1 MVNGELHRPN
11 FRRQSTSRRS
21 KSQCASVFTSP
32 KAEVSTK
39 PKWVLVDPGY
49 PSADLNCY
57 VPGPIHRQLEFY
69 RCNCRGGTPW
79 PPVVRDTFISW
90 NGRPR
95 SAALQIVLW
104 DWLDSESHSDSI
116 VLRTSTPD

>member
-49 PSADLNCY
+49 PSSDLNCY

-69 RCNCRGGTPW
+69 RCNCRGGTP
-79 PPVVRDTFISW
+79 VAARRSRYVHFVKRAATEC
-90 NGRPR
+90 RPYR
-95 SAALQIVLW
+95 LS
-104 DWLDSESHSDSI
+104 
-116 VLRTSTPD
+116 